1 MTIAI
6 QRTQDLEACLAI
18 RFAVF
23 VQEQSVPVEEEQDHY
38 DDTAI
43 HILATEN
50 GTPVGTAR
58 IILVGDAAKIG
69 RVAVLASHRGTGLGA
84 KLITACLSEL
94 RSMPDVSIA
103 KLGSQTHALGFY
115 EKLGFVAEG
124 PEFDDAGIPHRMMSL
139 SL

>member
-6 QRTQDLEACLAI
+6 QRTDDLNACLAI
-18 RFAVF
+18 RFTVF
-23 VQEQSVPVEEEQDHY
+23 VKEQSVPIEEERDHY
-38 DDTAI
+38 DESAI

-50 GTPVGTAR
+50 TTPVGTAR
-58 IILVGDAAKIG
+58 IVLVGDVGKIG

-84 KLITACLSEL
+84 KLIATCLAEL
-94 RSMPDVSIA
+94 RSLSDVKIA

-139 SL
+139 TL

>member
-6 QRTQDLEACLAI
+6 QRTDDLDACLAI
-18 RFAVF
+18 RFTVF
-23 VQEQSVPVEEEQDHY
+23 VKEQSVPIEEERDHY
-38 DDTAI
+38 DESAI

-50 GTPVGTAR
+50 TTPVGTAR
-58 IILVGDAAKIG
+58 IVLVGDVGKIG

-84 KLITACLSEL
+84 KLIATCLAEL
-94 RSMPDVSIA
+94 RSLSDVKIA

-139 SL
+139 TL

>member
-1 MTIAI
+1 MNLLIE
-6 QRTQDLEACLAI
+6 RSDDLDACLAI
-18 RFAVF
+18 RFTVF
-23 VQEQSVPVEEEQDHY
+23 VEEQSVPIEEERDHY
-38 DDTAI
+38 DQNAI
-43 HILATEN
+43 HILATQQ

-58 IILVGDAAKIG
+58 IVVADDIGKIG

-84 KLITACLSEL
+84 KLIHACLAEL
-94 RSMPDVSIA
+94 RAQSDVTKA

-115 EKLGFVAEG
+115 EKLGFVAQG

>member
-6 QRTQDLEACLAI
+6 QRTDDLDACLAI
-18 RFAVF
+18 RFTVF
-23 VQEQSVPVEEEQDHY
+23 VKEQSVPIEEERDHY
-38 DDTAI
+38 DESAI

-50 GTPVGTAR
+50 TTPVGTAR
-58 IILVGDAAKIG
+58 IVLVGDVGKIG

-84 KLITACLSEL
+84 KLIATCLAEL
-94 RSMPDVSIA
+94 RSLPDVNIA

-139 SL
+139 TL

>member
-1 MTIAI
+1 MTLAI
-6 QRTQDLEACLAI
+6 QRTVDLDACLAI
-18 RFAVF
+18 RFTVF
-23 VQEQSVPVEEEQDHY
+23 VKEQSVPIEEERDHY
-38 DDTAI
+38 DESAI

-50 GTPVGTAR
+50 TTPVGTAR
-58 IILVGDAAKIG
+58 IVLVGDAGKIG

-84 KLITACLSEL
+84 KLIATCLAEL
-94 RSMPDVSIA
+94 RSLPDVKIA

-139 SL
+139 TL

>member
-6 QRTQDLEACLAI
+6 QRTDDLDACLAI
-18 RFAVF
+18 RFTVF
-23 VQEQSVPVEEEQDHY
+23 VKEQSVPIEEERDHY
-38 DDTAI
+38 DESAI
-43 HILATEN
+43 HILATEYT
-50 GTPVGTAR
+50 TPVGTAR
-58 IILVGDAAKIG
+58 IVLVGDVGKIG

-84 KLITACLSEL
+84 KLIATCLAEL
-94 RSMPDVSIA
+94 RSLPDVHIA

-139 SL
+139 TL